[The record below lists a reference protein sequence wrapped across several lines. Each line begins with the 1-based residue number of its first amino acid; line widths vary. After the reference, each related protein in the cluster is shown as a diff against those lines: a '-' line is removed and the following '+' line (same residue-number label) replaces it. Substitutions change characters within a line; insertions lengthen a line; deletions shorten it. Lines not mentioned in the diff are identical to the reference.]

1 MSAPPVPV
9 GVHKTKS
16 RAFYEFIRQIG
27 ASQGVVF
34 CRFATRGLLTSRL
47 DCARETSSRRLT
59 RAQFSRY
66 TGECKSK
73 SDEDVIMQ
81 KESMYLRALLGAP
94 KIEKER
100 IREIMLRLMY
110 LEMLGH
116 DASFGYI
123 HAVKACVESDVTI
136 KRSGYLATSSF
147 LNENHDLIILIV
159 NTVQQDLRSDD
170 YLVVC
175 AALTTITE
183 LVNEDTVPA
192 VLPQVVD
199 LLMHSV
205 SHVRKKAV
213 MALARFYQKSPQSV
227 SHLHGKFREMIC
239 DKDPSVM
246 SAAVCALYEL
256 ISTDP
261 TAHKNLTSSFVSVLK
276 QVIDRRL
283 PKAYEYHKT
292 PAPFVQ
298 IKLLK
303 ILAILGAHDRETS
316 SEMYSVLED
325 TLARAELSKNQI
337 GNALV
342 YETVRTIAS
351 IYPNPQLLAQ
361 CALVISRF
369 IKSRNNNLKYVGLN
383 ALACIVNVNPSYAAE
398 HQMAVVDCL
407 EDQDETLRKK
417 TLDLLYKMTKPNNVE
432 VIVERMLAFL
442 KRDGDR
448 YSDQYMRAEAASRV
462 AELAERYAPDAKWYV
477 ETMTALFESAGDAV
491 KPSIGQ
497 SLMRLIAEGTGD
509 AVADELSRKSAV
521 NAYVKLFKRPKL
533 PLVLL
538 QVMVWV
544 IGEFGE
550 LSGKS
555 SEELMDLLIDA
566 VDTQMEG
573 NAIETLALSAI
584 AKIATRSG
592 GSLSAK
598 ALRAVER
605 NTSSKSI
612 TKQQRANE
620 IMALMAESPS
630 VRTSVLAPYAMELT
644 IDRSLA
650 VMNQH
655 VANALAQGAKSYQSK
670 AQRDAEKA
678 AAAEAQSK
686 AIESS
691 VMKAKNS
698 RGTGP
703 LVFEHHK
710 ADVPQ
715 APPPRQ
721 APVDDLDMFLG
732 GGATLP
738 ATTVAAQM
746 PPPQKISAPEV
757 DESKAKL
764 ADALFGNAPPRK
776 QESVPVTLAGFA
788 PPPRGPP
795 TMRSSALPS
804 TAPFDLLSALD
815 APAPVIP
822 AMTNL
827 VPSSSSSQTAPVD
840 LLSQLDLI
848 SASPAARPQQS
859 SANAPVA
866 MSGGAAKGNHAKDPF
881 ADLFS
886 SP

>member
-1 MSAPPVPV
+1 
-9 GVHKTKS
+9 
-16 RAFYEFIRQIG
+16 
-27 ASQGVVF
+27 
-34 CRFATRGLLTSRL
+34 
-47 DCARETSSRRLT
+47 
-59 RAQFSRY
+59 
-66 TGECKSK
+66 
-73 SDEDVIMQ
+73 
-81 KESMYLRALLGAP
+81 MYLRALLGAP
-94 KIEKER
+94 KIEKAK

-192 VLPQVVD
+192 VLPQVVE

-261 TAHKNLTSSFVSVLK
+261 ASHKNLTPSFVSVLK

-283 PKAYEYHKT
+283 PKAYEYHKM

-316 SEMYSVLED
+316 SEMYAVLED
-325 TLARAELSKNQI
+325 TLVRAESSKNQI

-369 IKSRNNNLKYVGLN
+369 IKSRNNNLKYTGLN

-407 EDQDETLRKK
+407 EDPDETLRKK

-448 YSDQYMRAEAASRV
+448 YSDQYVRTEAASRV

-477 ETMTALFESAGDAV
+477 ETMTALFESAGDVV

-497 SLMRLIAEGTGD
+497 SLIRLIAEGTGD
-509 AVADELSRKSAV
+509 ATADELSRKSAV

-538 QVMVWV
+538 EVMVWV

-555 SEELMDLLIDA
+555 AEELMDLLIDA
-566 VDTQMEG
+566 IDTQMEG
-573 NAIETLALSAI
+573 SAIENVALSAI
-584 AKIATRSG
+584 SKIATRSG

-598 ALRAVER
+598 ALRAVEQ

-630 VRTSVLAPYAMELT
+630 VRTAVLAPCAVELT

-691 VMKAKNS
+691 VMAKNS

-703 LVFEHHK
+703 LVFEHHN
-710 ADVPQ
+710 ASGAAAVPQ
-715 APPPRQ
+715 APPQRQ
-721 APVDDLDMFLG
+721 APVDELETFLG
-732 GGATLP
+732 GGAGAGAS
-738 ATTVAAQM
+738 ATTAAARM
-746 PPPQKISAPEV
+746 PPSKNDSAPKV
-757 DESKAKL
+757 DDAKL
-764 ADALFGNAPPRK
+764 ELANALFGNAPPRK
-776 QESVPVTLAGFA
+776 QESAPVSLAGFT
-788 PPPRGPP
+788 PPPRGAP
-795 TMRSSALPS
+795 TMRAPPAPSA
-804 TAPFDLLSALD
+804 APFDLLSALD
-815 APAPVIP
+815 APAPVMP
-822 AMTNL
+822 VMTNL
-827 VPSSSSSQTAPVD
+827 VPSSSSSQATPVD
-840 LLSQLDLI
+840 LLSQLDLMSGP
-848 SASPAARPQQS
+848 SAAPPPPPPAT
-859 SANAPVA
+859 NAPVA
-866 MSGGAAKGNHAKDPF
+866 MSGGVAKGNHAKDPF
-881 ADLFS
+881 ADLFA